1 MLSKQQKKKWKF
13 KRYNFKILQ
22 MHDIKIHQNVYF
34 PTTSPVEG

>member
-22 MHDIKIHQNVYF
+22 KHGIEIHQNVYF